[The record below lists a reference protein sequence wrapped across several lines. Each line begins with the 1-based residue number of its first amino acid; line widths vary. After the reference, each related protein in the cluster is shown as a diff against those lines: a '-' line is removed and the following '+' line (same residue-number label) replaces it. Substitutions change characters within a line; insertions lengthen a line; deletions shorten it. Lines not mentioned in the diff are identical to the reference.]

1 MGPIINIGQA
11 YYVFIWK
18 SVLSVFLVSSSGNG
32 NVEFLNFGLNL
43 FALMLSN
50 ISQIYSYNT
59 KEKCMML
66 DFCCIIISVNSLCKF
81 KRKAV

>member
-32 NVEFLNFGLNL
+32 NVEFLNFGLHL
-43 FALMLSN
+43 
-50 ISQIYSYNT
+50 IY
-59 KEKCMML
+59 L
-66 DFCCIIISVNSLCKF
+66 L
-81 KRKAV
+81 